1 MKVSDLNYYYN
12 KFKFGEDIFYQLM
25 QKRVREILLVS
36 TFYDA
41 YIFEQDGQLSELI
54 FGEYRQMNLTT
65 APRITSV
72 PTAQEAVNMLK
83 EKKFDLVITM
93 MRIGEMTPFQL
104 AKHIKTNYKDLPVLL
119 LINNRADFAIL
130 ENHSEEMCYVDNTF
144 LWNGD
149 TKLFLAMIKNIEDRL
164 NLNNDT
170 EIGLVR
176 VILLVEDSIHYY
188 SMYLPLLYGVVMRQ
202 TQRLITEELNE
213 VNKRLRM
220 RVRPKIILAKNYE
233 EAIDLYNK
241 YKEYLLC
248 VISDIRFSK
257 NNQIYAK
264 AGFDLIEHIRSIQP
278 DIPVIMQSSEIE
290 NQENA
295 ENMNCMFL
303 DKNDENL
310 LANVRNFF
318 LNHLGFGNF
327 VFRDKNQNVIFE
339 AKSLIDFEK
348 KVQVISDESLLFHS
362 NSNHFSNWLIA
373 RGEIE
378 IARKIKPITVDDF
391 NNVNELRKYIKDTFK
406 YIRTQRNRGKIIN
419 FEESSL
425 SNINQIVRLSDGSLG
440 GKGRGLAFLN
450 ALLCAMDLQEDFDGV
465 DISLPSTAIIGTS
478 EFDQF
483 LETNNITKKVKHK
496 TDDEI
501 NIIFLQGLLS
511 DELINKL
518 KIYLENVHYP
528 LAVRS
533 SSLLED
539 SQLQPF
545 AGIYKTFM
553 LPNNHDDVQVRLRQ
567 LTNAIKLV
575 FASVFLKEARNYIE
589 ALSYKSEEEKMAV
602 IIQEVVGS
610 NYGDNYYYP
619 HISGVAQSYNFYPTS
634 YLEHSDGIAN
644 IALGLG
650 ISVVEGKYNYRFCP
664 KYPETLM
671 LTQDDMIKNS
681 QKYFYALNLT
691 QQEFD
696 LCSGEEITLSTLEIK
711 EAEKH
716 NILGPL
722 VSILDYESRTLLDGL
737 PKIANQ
743 IPKGLRVLTFAG
755 ILKYKQ
761 FPLAEILDKLLEI
774 GEISH
779 GIPVEIEFAVSLNQ
793 NAEQKPTFFILQ
805 IRPLSVNPD
814 SFYIDKQQLTKQD
827 LLLYTNQAMGNG
839 CIDNLYDIVFVKPD
853 VFDKTKTEEIQQEI
867 EYLNNL
873 LANDFEI
880 NKKNGR
886 NYILMGPGRWGT
898 RDRFLGIPVKW
909 NDINHAKVIIEY
921 GLKDF
926 NIDASQ
932 GTHFFHNLVA
942 MNVGYFNI
950 KHSSYQDKDVLDN
963 FIDWEWI
970 NKQKKYIDLKYT
982 GLIRLDKTFLVKMDG
997 KNGIAVIQKPE

>member
-1 MKVSDLNYYYN
+1 MKISDLNYYYN
-12 KFKFGEDIFYQLM
+12 KFKYGEDIFYQLM

-72 PTAQEAVNMLK
+72 PTACEAVNALK
-83 EKKFDLVITM
+83 EKEFDLVITM
-93 MRIGEMTPFQL
+93 MRIGEMTPFQF
-104 AKHIKTNYKDLPVLL
+104 AKHVKNNYNIPVLL

-130 ENHSEEMCYVDNTF
+130 ENHTDELKYIDNTF

-149 TKLFLAMIKNIEDRL
+149 TKLFLAMIKSVEDKL

-170 EIGLVR
+170 EVGLVR

-202 TQRLITEELNE
+202 TQRLIKEELNE

-233 EAIDLYNK
+233 EAIHIYEE
-241 YKEYLLC
+241 YKDYLLC
-248 VISDIRFSK
+248 VISDIRFEK
-257 NNQIYAK
+257 NNKIDAK
-264 AGFDLIEHIRSIQP
+264 AGFHLVKHIRSQMP
-278 DIPVIMQSSEIE
+278 DIPVIMQSSETE
-290 NQENA
+290 NKNQA
-295 ENMNCMFL
+295 EEINCMFL
-303 DKNDENL
+303 DKNDDNL
-310 LANVRNFF
+310 LGNVRYFF

-327 VFRDKNQNVIFE
+327 VFRDNEHNVLFE
-339 AKSLIDFEK
+339 AKSLIDFEDKLK
-348 KVQVISDESLLFHS
+348 KISDESLLFHS
-362 NSNHFSNWLIA
+362 YSNHFSNWLIA

-391 NNVNELRKYIKDTFK
+391 DNVEELRTYILETFQ

-450 ALLCAMDLQEDFDGV
+450 ALLCSMDLEKDFSDV
-465 DISLPSTAIIGTS
+465 NISLPSTAIIGTA

-483 LETNNITKKVKHK
+483 LDTNNIVKKIKNK
-496 TDDEI
+496 NDEEI
-501 NIIFLQGLLS
+501 DVIFLQGSLS
-511 DELINKL
+511 EELINKL
-518 KIYLENVHYP
+518 KIFLEKIHYP

-545 AGIYKTFM
+545 AGIYRTFM
-553 LPNNHDDVQVRLRQ
+553 IPNNHDDIQVRLRH

-575 FASVFLKEARNYIE
+575 FASVYLKDARNYIE
-589 ALSYKSEEEKMAV
+589 ALNYKSEEEKMAV

-610 NYGDNYYYP
+610 NHGNGFYYP

-634 YLEHSDGIAN
+634 YLEHSDGIAT

-650 ISVVEGKYNYRFCP
+650 KAVVEGKYNYRFCP
-664 KYPETLM
+664 AYPEMQL
-671 LTQDDMIKNS
+671 LSQDDTVKNS
-681 QKYFYALNLT
+681 QKHFYAINLEN
-691 QQEFD
+691 QDFD
-696 LCSGEEITLSTLEIK
+696 LSGGEEITLSLLDIS

-716 NILGPL
+716 NVLNSI
-722 VSILDYESRTLLDGL
+722 VSVLDYENGMLIDGL
-737 PKIANQ
+737 NKQFNIT
-743 IPKGLRVLTFAG
+743 PKGLRVLTFAG
-755 ILKYKQ
+755 VLKYKQ
-761 FPLAEILDKLLEI
+761 FPMAEIIKQLLQI
-774 GEISH
+774 GEISL
-779 GIPVEIEFAVSLNQ
+779 GIPVEIEFAISLNKKHRV
-793 NAEQKPTFFILQ
+793 NPTFYILQ
-805 IRPLSVNPD
+805 IRPLSVNPE
-814 SFYIDKQQLTKQD
+814 SFSINKKNLIKEQ
-827 LLLYTNQAMGNG
+827 LLLYTTQGMGNG
-839 CIDNLYDIVFVKPD
+839 SIDNLSDIIYVKPET
-853 VFDKTKTEEIQQEI
+853 FDKTMTEEIQKEI
-867 EYLNNL
+867 DILNSL
-873 LANDFEI
+873 LANDLDY
-880 NKKNGR
+880 NKETGR
-886 NYILMGPGRWGT
+886 SYVLMGPGRWGT
-898 RDRFLGIPVKW
+898 RDRFLGVPVRW
-909 NDINHAKVIIEY
+909 NNINHAKVIVEY

-950 KHSSYQDKDVLDN
+950 KYSANNNEQLND
-963 FIDWEWI
+963 FIDWDWI
-970 NKQKKYIDLKYT
+970 KKQTPVKDLKYT
-982 GLIRLDKTFLVKMDG
+982 ALIRTEKPMQVKMDG
-997 KNGIAVIQKPE
+997 KNGIAVIYKPE